1 MQDRTVDAPT
11 AGHPKALSLGALVTE
26 GKTKKIYRIVGSDLV
41 SVVAKDDITAGDG
54 AKHDIIPDKGR
65 LATATTCNVFHL
77 LKACG
82 IPVAFEEQNSATSF
96 IAPPCT
102 MLPYEVVV
110 RREAHGSALKRS
122 PHFSKGQLFPKL
134 IVEFY
139 LKTKDKNWKGKPLV
153 ADDPYMEYEDGG
165 AHIKLFNPAKP
176 ILGSE
181 PFLVLDTADVFSRP
195 NEYKFFPEMRKIAR
209 QAFLALEKAWA
220 LEGGRLVDY
229 KVEFGFDTHGR
240 LLLADVID
248 NDSWRVIENGAYI
261 DKQVYRDGGA
271 LDTVAA
277 KYRQVADTTAHFRLP
292 TQRIILWRGS
302 DTDKTEPFTDALGEL
317 KDLMTV
323 VTCSIHKE
331 PIAGANKL
339 AQLIQE
345 VPDSVVI
352 ANIGRSNGA
361 GPVLSAMSTIPVITV
376 PASARDFPE
385 DVWSSLRAPSKVPV
399 MTVLEPSNAVLA
411 ALQILSARNPQI
423 YAHLRTE
430 IESRAVNTL
439 TL

>member
-1 MQDRTVDAPT
+1 MQDRNVDAPT

-54 AKHDIIPDKGR
+54 AKHDVIPDKGR

-139 LKTKDKNWKGKPLV
+139 LKTKSKNWKGKPLV

-195 NEYKFFPEMRKIAR
+195 NEYKFFPEMRKIA
-209 QAFLALEKAWA
+209 
-220 LEGGRLVDY
+220 
-229 KVEFGFDTHGR
+229 
-240 LLLADVID
+240 
-248 NDSWRVIENGAYI
+248 S
-261 DKQVYRDGGA
+261 
-271 LDTVAA
+271 
-277 KYRQVADTTAHFRLP
+277 
-292 TQRIILWRGS
+292 
-302 DTDKTEPFTDALGEL
+302 
-317 KDLMTV
+317 
-323 VTCSIHKE
+323 
-331 PIAGANKL
+331 
-339 AQLIQE
+339 
-345 VPDSVVI
+345 
-352 ANIGRSNGA
+352 
-361 GPVLSAMSTIPVITV
+361 
-376 PASARDFPE
+376 
-385 DVWSSLRAPSKVPV
+385 
-399 MTVLEPSNAVLA
+399 AVL
-411 ALQILSARNPQI
+411 RP
-423 YAHLRTE
+423 
-430 IESRAVNTL
+430 
-439 TL
+439 